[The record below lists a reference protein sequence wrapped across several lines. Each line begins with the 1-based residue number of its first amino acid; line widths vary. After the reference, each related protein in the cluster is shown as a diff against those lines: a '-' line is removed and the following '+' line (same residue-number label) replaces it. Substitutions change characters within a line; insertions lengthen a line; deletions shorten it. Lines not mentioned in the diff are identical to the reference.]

1 MSIRVSATFFLSLAF
16 LFVLAGCSSELDQ
29 PTLFSLV
36 DAGKT
41 GIVFENRLT
50 DTEKFNVFT
59 YRNYFNGGGVGI
71 GDLNGDGLADL
82 YLTANQL
89 PNRLFLNE
97 GGFRFRDVTD
107 EAGVAGM
114 RAWSTGVSLA
124 DVNGD
129 GLLDLY
135 VCNSGNIDGDDR
147 ANELYIN
154 RGTND
159 DGVPTFAEQAAE
171 YGLAD
176 EGYST
181 HAAFFD
187 YDRDGDLDV
196 YLLNN
201 SFRPAGSFGLR
212 NIRHMRDER
221 GGDKLYRND
230 GGKFVDVSDAAG
242 IYGSEI
248 GFGLGVTVG
257 DVDGNGWMDIYVS
270 NDFFERDYLYVN
282 NRDGTFTESLESWM
296 RHVSLSSMGAD
307 MADVN
312 NDGYPEIYVTDMLP
326 EGDRR
331 LKTTT
336 IYRSWDV
343 YQAQL
348 RNDYYHQF
356 MRNML
361 HLNNRDGSFSDI
373 GHIAG
378 VSMSDWS
385 WGALFADFDLDGY
398 KDIFVS
404 NGIYKDLTNQ
414 DFIDFLG
421 SEATLRQ
428 WVKSE
433 ERSFLALL
441 AEIPSQ
447 PIPNYTFR
455 NLGGL
460 QFENAAAEWGLE
472 TPSFSNGSAYGD
484 LDNDGDLDLV
494 VNNVNMPLFVYRND
508 LDRLAPPR
516 YLQFELTG
524 GEGNTF
530 AVGASVRAYQSGQV
544 YYVEQVPQ
552 RGFQSSVD
560 PILTIGLSTGATVDS
575 VVVGWP
581 DGRTTVLT
589 QVEPNQ
595 RLALEQSAARSNRSP
610 VSEWQQDAYLENV
623 TAPIVLPYRHKENEF
638 VDFDREGLLL
648 RMYSTEGPA
657 LAVGDVNGDG
667 FDDLYLGGAKGYPGS
682 LFVQRRDGRFSST
695 ARATLEADAASEDVG
710 ATFFDADSDGDSDLY
725 VVSGGSD
732 FSPGDDAL
740 RDRLYL
746 NDGTGRLTR
755 SPAYNAP
762 PESGSVAA
770 PADFDGDGDADLF
783 VGGRLVPSQYGY
795 DPVSRL
801 LRNDGDGRLLNVTN
815 SAATGLDRAGMV
827 TDAVWTDYDGD
838 GLIDLIVVG
847 EWMPVRVYR
856 NGGNGQLREVT
867 DEAGLA
873 GTSGLWNR
881 IVAADLDGDGDQDL
895 VGGNL
900 GLNTKLRASADEPM
914 TLYVSDFDRNG
925 SVEQVLF
932 YYSGRGSYPIALRGE
947 LLKQLNALKKKYV
960 TYADFAEQT
969 ASDIFTQDELAKA
982 TRRDVHTLES
992 SVFENLGNG
1001 TFKRHAL
1008 PFEAQLAPIFAILPF
1023 DATADGITDILLAG
1037 NFFEVQPSVGRMD
1050 ASYGVLLAGQG
1061 GLSFAGIGSR
1071 ESGFRVDGQARH
1083 LAALSHADQGSL
1095 IVVARNNDSVQL
1107 FKRKSRSQ
1115 TQLP

>member
-1 MSIRVSATFFLSLAF
+1 MLIRGLVASFFLAATVVTISGCTTDSDHSK
-16 LFVLAGCSSELDQ
+16 LFALLD
-29 PTLFSLV
+29 
-36 DAGKT
+36 AAET

-50 DTEKFNVFT
+50 DTERFNVFT

-71 GDLNGDGLADL
+71 GDLNNDGLADL

-107 EAGVAGM
+107 EAGVRGM
-114 RAWSTGVSLA
+114 RAWSTGVSFA

-135 VCNSGNIDGDDR
+135 ICNSGNIDGDDR

-154 RGTND
+154 QGTKD
-159 DGVPTFAEQAAE
+159 TGVPTFVEEAAA

-201 SFRPAGSFGLR
+201 SFRPAGSFGLK
-212 NIRHMRDER
+212 NIRHIRDER

-230 GGKFVDVSDAAG
+230 GRNFVDVSEAAG

-257 DVDGNGWMDIYVS
+257 DVDGDGWLDIYVS

-282 NRDGTFTESLESWM
+282 NGDGTFEEALVSWM

-361 HLNNRDGSFSDI
+361 HLNNRDGSFSDV
-373 GHIAG
+373 GQIAG
-378 VSMSDWS
+378 VSTSDWS
-385 WGALFADFDLDGY
+385 WGALFADFDLDGF
-398 KDIFVS
+398 KDIYVS

-428 WVKSE
+428 WVQSE
-433 ERSFLALL
+433 QRSYLALL

-447 PIPNYTFR
+447 PIPNYAFR
-455 NLGGL
+455 NLDGL
-460 QFENAAAEWGLE
+460 RFENAAAEWGLD
-472 TPSFSNGSAYGD
+472 TPSFSNGAAYGD

-494 VNNVNMPLFVYRND
+494 VNNVNMPVFVYRNQ
-508 LDRLAPPR
+508 LDRLAPSPH
-516 YLQFELTG
+516 LQFVLR
-524 GEGNTF
+524 GEGENTF
-530 AVGASVRAYQSGQV
+530 AVGASVRAYQSGRIF
-544 YYVEQVPQ
+544 YVEQVPQ

-560 PILTIGLSTGATVDS
+560 LVLTIGLASDAPVDS
-575 VVVGWP
+575 VIVGWP
-581 DGRTTVLT
+581 NGRATVLLD
-589 QVEPNQ
+589 VSPNQ
-595 RLALEQSAARSNRSP
+595 RLELDQSVARTVRPASGTQSSVLLE
-610 VSEWQQDAYLENV
+610 DV
-623 TAPIVLPYRHKENEF
+623 TQAVELPYRHVENEF
-638 VDFDREGLLL
+638 VDFDRESLLL

-667 FDDLYLGGAKGYPGS
+667 LDDIYLGGAKGYSGS
-682 LFVQRRDGRFSST
+682 LLVQRRNGRFSLRGRG
-695 ARATLEADAASEDVG
+695 ALAADAASEDVG
-710 ATFFDADSDGDSDLY
+710 AAFLDADGDGDLDLY

-732 FSPGDDAL
+732 FTPGDPAL
-740 RDRLYL
+740 EDRLYL
-746 NDGTGRLTR
+746 NDGAGGITR
-755 SPAYNAP
+755 SSAYSAPA
-762 PESGSVAA
+762 ESGSVAA
-770 PADFDGDGDADLF
+770 PADFDGDGHTDLF
-783 VGGRLVPSQYGY
+783 VGGRLIPSQYGY

-801 LRNDGDGRLLNVTN
+801 LRNTGDGRLVNVTN
-815 SAATGLDRAGMV
+815 TAAPGLDRAGMV

-838 GLIDLIVVG
+838 RLIDLVVAG
-847 EWMPVRVYR
+847 EWMPIRIYR
-856 NGGNGQLREVT
+856 NSGDGRLLET
-867 DEAGLA
+867 TEAAGL
-873 GTSGLWNR
+873 GGSSGLWNR
-881 IVAADLDGDGDQDL
+881 IVAADLDDDGDEDL
-895 VGGNL
+895 VAGNL
-900 GLNTKLRASADEPM
+900 GLNTKLRANPDQPM

-932 YYSGRGSYPIALRGE
+932 YYSGRDSYPIALRGE
-947 LLKQLNALKKKYV
+947 LLKQLNTLKKKYV

-969 ASDIFTQDELAKA
+969 AADIFSEDELAKSI
-982 TRRDVHTLES
+982 RREVRTLES
-992 SVFENLGNG
+992 SLFENLGNG
-1001 TFKRHAL
+1001 TFKRHTL
-1008 PFEAQLAPIFAILPF
+1008 PFEAQLAPVFGILPL
-1023 DATADGITDILLAG
+1023 DVTADGAKDILLAG

-1050 ASYGVLLAGQG
+1050 ASYGVVLGGSG
-1061 GLSFAGIGSR
+1061 GLSFTSIGSR
-1071 ESGFRVDGQARH
+1071 ESGFRVEGQARH
-1083 LAALSHADQGSL
+1083 LATLSHAGRGRL
-1095 IVVARNNDSVQL
+1095 IVVARNNDSTQL
-1107 FKRKSRSQ
+1107 FSKTTSRLRQ
-1115 TQLP
+1115 P